1 MTSEIKDDMT
11 HLLELT
17 DTSLRFFTKEGA
29 SGHPTILCIL
39 NRFLL
44 DKSVNNWYKNS
55 GIEEDTVPKLKDNV
69 HWYKTMDNKK
79 NFKNSVFESILKYGV
94 FFEENKDSVDLLNG
108 CKFAFTTL
116 NRKYFVKNN
125 TLISTN
131 LDGQDE
137 TTESINFNENIID
150 ALSIGK
156 TDYILTK
163 RKIYSKTGSSTGL
176 NSFKVFYELD
186 ENDVGDNNAMC
197 SNYTNT
203 IVLAGSYGGKLIR
216 IEGGEISKTLDIL
229 YYSPPTGEGEI
240 QTPLSL
246 SNNLPS
252 DNNCKFCLSDGDNFL
267 IGDDK
272 TYGKFPFSSDIFI
285 LSLDSGYGEND
296 ATYSGTV
303 RHFGNIQYCKTST
316 GVKIDNKRYVTTFEA
331 NYYEKYKEDYY
342 ILYGKS
348 GVEILPIE
356 PSSNNN
362 NSVSGGLGNS
372 LLPGGLAGGLGGQLS
387 GLLGLVAMEPLV
399 DMTTVKDIDYAIT
412 IDDKFY
418 LGSKN
423 KIYTDC
429 DPNKLRIYTFNM
441 NFDKEC
447 NADKIDVGNIKL
459 TFFELLDIGSKN
471 SKVYDE
477 KIGTLNGKPITY
489 AIGISEKEGV
499 TDYHL
504 FGNDDR
510 NRVAMEMKKCME
522 VFDMKA

>member
-29 SGHPTILCIL
+29 SGHPTILCIF

-69 HWYKTMDNKK
+69 HWYKTLNNKK

-94 FFEENKDSVDLLNG
+94 FFEENKGSIDLITG

-131 LDGQDE
+131 LNDQDE
-137 TTESINFNENIID
+137 TSESINFNENVID
-150 ALSIGK
+150 ALSIGN

-163 RKIYSKTGSSTGL
+163 RKIYSKTVSSTGF

-186 ENDVGDNNAMC
+186 EQVVGDNNAMC

-203 IVLAGSYGGKLIR
+203 IVLAGSYGGKLLR
-216 IEGGEISKTLDIL
+216 IEGGEVSRTIDIT
-229 YYSPPTGEGEI
+229 YYCQQPGEGEI

-246 SNNLPS
+246 SNNLPP

-272 TYGKFPFSSDIFI
+272 TYGKFPFSSEIFI

-316 GVKIDNKRYVTTFEA
+316 GVKIDSKRYVTTFEA

-342 ILYGKS
+342 ILYGKN
-348 GVEILPIE
+348 GIERLPIE
-356 PSSNNN
+356 PSLNNGSTN
-362 NSVSGGLGNS
+362 TSGGLGNS
-372 LLPGGLAGGLGGQLS
+372 LLSGGLGGQLS
-387 GLLGLVAMEPLV
+387 GLLGLINMEPLV
-399 DMTTVKDIDYAIT
+399 DITSINDIEYAIT

-459 TFFELLDIGSKN
+459 TFFELYSIDSIL
-471 SKVYDE
+471 
-477 KIGTLNGKPITY
+477 
-489 AIGISEKEGV
+489 
-499 TDYHL
+499 
-504 FGNDDR
+504 
-510 NRVAMEMKKCME
+510 
-522 VFDMKA
+522 